1 MWVTLGII
9 SAVFLGVYD
18 ISKKVALKNN
28 AVIPVLFFSTVAGL
42 ALMLPVMVLSRIDPD
57 FMQRAGFYVTPLTG
71 IEHLQM
77 LLKAVIV
84 SSSWIFAYFAL
95 KHLPISIVT
104 PIRSSA
110 PVWTFIAA
118 TIIFNERPTKL
129 QLAALLIIF
138 VSFYYFSTVGKL
150 EGIKFHK
157 NKWVLFTILATL
169 LGTASALFDKYLIAQ
184 AGFSPITV
192 QAWFSFY
199 LVAVLGLVTLL
210 LWYPGRANT
219 TPFQFRW
226 SILAIGIFLI
236 FADFV
241 YFKALD
247 IDGVLL
253 GLLSAIRRSSVVV
266 SFGIGAMMF
275 NELNRLK
282 KAIALTGVLAGVFI
296 ILYSAI

>member
-18 ISKKVALKNN
+18 ISKKTALKNN
-28 AVIPVLFFSTVAGL
+28 AVIPVLFFSTVVGL
-42 ALMLPVMVLSRIDPD
+42 TLMLPVMVLSRIKPD
-57 FMQRAGFYVTPLTG
+57 LMQSIGFYVTPLSG
-71 IEHLQM
+71 LEHIQM

-118 TIIFNERPTKL
+118 TIIFDERPTKL

-138 VSFYYFSTVGKL
+138 ASFYYFSTVGKL

-157 NKWVLFTILATL
+157 DKWVLFTVLATL
-169 LGTASALFDKYLIAQ
+169 LGTASALFDKYLIAK
-184 AGFSPITV
+184 AGFSPVTV

-199 LVAVLGLVTLL
+199 LVVVLGLVTLL
-210 LWYPGRANT
+210 LWYPGRGNT
-219 TPFQFRW
+219 TAFQFRW
-226 SILAIGIFLI
+226 SIAAIGVFLI

-266 SFGIGAMMF
+266 SFGLGAVIF
-275 NELNRLK
+275 NELNKFK
-282 KAIALTGVLAGVFI
+282 KACALAGVLIGVFL
-296 ILYSAI
+296 ILYSSR